1 LVDKVSEKDRTMLAT
16 TPEGDPCLSLAMRT
30 LLWASCHPGILLF
43 GSLVLAVLLVKP
55 RPSEAVATKHRLKTE
70 ADLVEGEDPLFI

>member
-1 LVDKVSEKDRTMLAT
+1 
-16 TPEGDPCLSLAMRT
+16 
-30 LLWASCHPGILLF
+30 
-43 GSLVLAVLLVKP
+43 VLAVLLVKP